1 LIAKFPSQS
10 DDWPVSRWEEVAM
23 TLAGRAGIVVPPW
36 RLVQVA
42 RRPVFMMNRFDRQA
56 GGQRVPFMPA
66 LTALGAADGESR
78 SYLELVDVLRQ
89 GGAAVDEDAAQ
100 LWRRMVFNI
109 LISNTDDH
117 LRNHGFL
124 RDVRGWRLSPA
135 YDLNPVPIDVKPR
148 VHCLAFSELD
158 DEASVD
164 IALSVAQAFG
174 LSHDKAVVIMAEV
187 GATVAGWRDAAAQCG
202 LTATQIGRM
211 DSAFEHEDLQKA
223 KGVRPAAVSMLAGR
237 ARRLSDGRG

>member
-1 LIAKFPSQS
+1 
-10 DDWPVSRWEEVAM
+10 M

-42 RRPVFMMNRFDRQA
+42 GRPVFITNWFDRRA
-56 GGQRVPFMPA
+56 GGQRVPFMSA

-89 GGAAVDEDAAQ
+89 GGTAVDEDAAQ

-124 RDVRGWRLSPA
+124 REARGWRLSPA

-164 IALSVAQAFG
+164 TGLSVAQAFG
-174 LSHDKAVVIMAEV
+174 LAIVKARVILGEV
-187 GATVAGWRDAAAQCG
+187 GAAVVDWRAAAVRCG
-202 LTATQIGRM
+202 LTAAQIGRM
-211 DSAFEHEDLQKA
+211 DSAFEHEELRKA
-223 KGVRPAAVSMLAGR
+223 TGLDRTRQRS
-237 ARRLSDGRG
+237 